1 MVAETDGMKRLEAR
15 LRAERFMPLWA
26 LLALLAPL
34 ACGTPP
40 PNPSSSGHSQAPLG
54 PVSFSGVRA
63 SQNLETLVDAGARGP
78 GSESAARAGAWIA
91 EELEGLG
98 ARVEVW
104 AGESAGSGSERAPI
118 QAVVGILDGES
129 DDPLLLIARYDTLPS
144 ERDGR
149 GPEDYAAAAGAAVV
163 LELGRV
169 LAEAPRPYSVALVF
183 LEGDGLA
190 GGTAAAQVGP
200 GEVTPRRF
208 PGSHAAATELA
219 ARQMIDQVRLAI
231 FFGRLPGP
239 RFVLERDLRSH
250 RMYRETL
257 WQAGRALEAGPV
269 FAGSDAFSSPL
280 AGHLAFLAAG
290 LRPTVGLIGTRRG
303 GPGAAS
309 SGPAG
314 PPDPGELATLG
325 RVTLEAIDRISRRL
339 GRIDAFAKSPLGGGG
354 GAGKAGLGNSDSSPK
369 AAGSG
374 REPVDAWEW
383 VPLGP

>member
-1 MVAETDGMKRLEAR
+1 M
-15 LRAERFMPLWA
+15 
-26 LLALLAPL
+26 
-34 ACGTPP
+34 
-40 PNPSSSGHSQAPLG
+40 
-54 PVSFSGVRA
+54 

-104 AGESAGSGSERAPI
+104 GGESAGSGAERAPI
-118 QAVVGILDGES
+118 QAVVGFLDGES

-169 LAEAPRPYSVALVF
+169 LAEAPRPYSVGLVF

-190 GGTAAAQVGP
+190 GGTAAAKVG
-200 GEVTPRRF
+200 PRRF

-219 ARQMIDQVRLAI
+219 ARQMIDPVRLAI
-231 FFGRLPGP
+231 FLGRLPGP

-257 WQAGRALEAGPV
+257 WQTGRALEAGPV

-303 GPGAAS
+303 GPDAAS

-314 PPDPGELATLG
+314 PPDPEELAILG

-354 GAGKAGLGNSDSSPK
+354 AEGKAGLENSDSSPK
-369 AAGSG
+369 AAGSVG
-374 REPVDAWEW
+374 EAVDASEW